1 MHCITLDLLIQWYKW
16 NVQCIT
22 LEGWTDMLYWVHDA
36 QGNLGMA
43 SELLQKYFTFPD
55 HDDSSLCMQA
65 SISSPWS
72 SLGRSSSW
80 TLSLVSS
87 LESSP
92 RWLSLSPSPMLPF
105 KICLLFDIFLLLLH
119 QEREKSQSRGDFQKM
134 RAKQQMDEDL
144 QGYQVSEIST
154 WTIGIHESPWP
165 YKWYRWYTLL
175 NTS

>member
-1 MHCITLDLLIQWYKW
+1 MKCAVYHPGGLDRHALLGSRRPGKSGDGQW
-16 NVQCIT
+16 V
-22 LEGWTDMLYWVHDA
+22 
-36 QGNLGMA
+36 A
-43 SELLQKYFTFPD
+43 SKIFHF
-55 HDDSSLCMQA
+55 SRSWWFMFVQA

-144 QGYQVSEIST
+144 QGYQVFEIST

-165 YKWYRWYTLL
+165 YNWYQWYTL
-175 NTS
+175 